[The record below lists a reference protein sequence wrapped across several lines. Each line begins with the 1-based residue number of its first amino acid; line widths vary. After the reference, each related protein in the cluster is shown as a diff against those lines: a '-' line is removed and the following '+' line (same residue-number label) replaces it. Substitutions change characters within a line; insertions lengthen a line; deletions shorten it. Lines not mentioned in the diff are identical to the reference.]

1 MNRLFFCFFCFAVA
15 FTACGDRN
23 ASKKL
28 EDCPYGK
35 PKPVFSEKMPGVSG
49 HRFVAEPYSATE
61 ELRLGD
67 SLAITLIQS
76 GCETPVQE
84 FRFELNYVPEKDDA
98 VFWVGKCIGMLYDLS
113 ELSPDVAP
121 LAAWAQAMEAVP
133 PNFILGEPFAIQQ
146 DIYVSV
152 DRIPAASGVILLLT
166 LGAQP

>member
-1 MNRLFFCFFCFAVA
+1 
-15 FTACGDRN
+15 
-23 ASKKL
+23 
-28 EDCPYGK
+28 
-35 PKPVFSEKMPGVSG
+35 MPGVSG